1 MEITRPEFIIICLL
15 SAFAGGWI
23 VGGIWL
29 IVILKRINE
38 SLLKMGKG
46 EKEEKSDGQ

>member
-38 SLLKMGKG
+38 SLKMRKG
-46 EKEEKSDGQ
+46 QKEEKRDGQ